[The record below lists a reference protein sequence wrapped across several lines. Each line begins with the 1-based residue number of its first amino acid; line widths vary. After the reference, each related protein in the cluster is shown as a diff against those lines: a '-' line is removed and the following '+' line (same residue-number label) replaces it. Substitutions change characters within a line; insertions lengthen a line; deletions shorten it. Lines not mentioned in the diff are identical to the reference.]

1 MINYNSILLTDL
13 YELTMAAGYLKNN
26 YNPVATFEL
35 FVRHLPP
42 KRNYLIFAGLEQ
54 VLDFVENLKFT
65 EEDIKYLQSQNVF
78 KQISKDFWEY
88 LRNFKFSGEIHSVK
102 EGEIVFAKEPLIRV
116 TAPLIEAQIL
126 ETFLLTTINFQTAIA
141 SKAGRIVTAA
151 KTYGKKYHLMEFG
164 SRRAHG
170 PQAGM
175 LAARAAFIAGFN
187 GTSNVMAGKEFGIP
201 IFGTAA
207 HSWIMAFRD
216 ELKSFEAFH
225 ITFPE
230 STILLVDTYGTE
242 KGIENAIK
250 VGNKIKGIRID
261 SGNLLEESIKARKQ
275 LDDAGMQNVKIVL
288 SGDLDEYKIKDL
300 IENNSPADSYG
311 VGTRLSVSSD
321 APYLGGI
328 YKLVQLEQEN
338 NTVYTAKFSK
348 NKTTY
353 PGKKQIFRQRDKNGI
368 FSNDIIGLNTE
379 EIEGEKLL
387 YPVFLN
393 GKRTQPKTDLKT
405 IQDYCRKQLAKLPE
419 QLLNLTYVFNVDVKY
434 SSSLNDL
441 LAFLLKK
448 SAEENSLNG

>member
-1 MINYNSILLTDL
+1 
-13 YELTMAAGYLKNN
+13 
-26 YNPVATFEL
+26 
-35 FVRHLPP
+35 
-42 KRNYLIFAGLEQ
+42 
-54 VLDFVENLKFT
+54 
-65 EEDIKYLQSQNVF
+65 
-78 KQISKDFWEY
+78 
-88 LRNFKFSGEIHSVK
+88 
-102 EGEIVFAKEPLIRV
+102 
-116 TAPLIEAQIL
+116 
-126 ETFLLTTINFQTAIA
+126 
-141 SKAGRIVTAA
+141 
-151 KTYGKKYHLMEFG
+151 
-164 SRRAHG
+164 
-170 PQAGM
+170 
-175 LAARAAFIAGFN
+175 
-187 GTSNVMAGKEFGIP
+187 TSNVMAGKEFGIP

-338 NTVYTAKFSK
+338 NTFYTAKFSK

-353 PGKKQIFRQRDKNGI
+353 PGKKQIFRQRDKNEI
-368 FSNDIIGLNTE
+368 FSNDIIGLNNE

-387 YPVFLN
+387 YQVFLN
-393 GKRTQPKTDLKT
+393 GKRTQPKTNLKT
-405 IQDYCRKQLAKLPE
+405 IQEYCRKQLANLPE
-419 QLLNLTYVFNVDVKY
+419 QLLNITYVFNVNVKY

-441 LAFLLKK
+441 LAFL
-448 SAEENSLNG
+448 SGEENSLNG